1 MKLGVLVH
9 SSEKLVVNETHFCF
23 NYATLIRSLK
33 RSLNDS
39 PSISNFCRYQFSLSN
54 FFFSTR
60 QKYRCLVYFLS
71 RVLTVAEE
79 KKMFFGS
86 IETFT
91 SITIANEYQELVC
104 TFMGLK

>member
-1 MKLGVLVH
+1 M
-9 SSEKLVVNETHFCF
+9 TRRQFPTF
-23 NYATLIRSLK
+23 ADI
-33 RSLNDS
+33 
-39 PSISNFCRYQFSLSN
+39 NFLYQT